1 MAEALLFYALA
12 ELVFSLSPG
21 PAVFL
26 IISLSIT
33 RGALTAMSAISGVL
47 LVNILYFTISA
58 AGVGASLAAAPTVFL
73 VIKYVGAG
81 YLVWMAW
88 EILRDLKASSI
99 HQANTQQ
106 PSRNES
112 LAKAFFKGIIIQ
124 ASNVKNI
131 PIFVAIIP
139 EFINPA
145 DPAVPQFVGLGLVSI
160 AVELPVL
167 VGYCLLAARLSKA
180 IKSRGYSSYLDA
192 TSAIVLIGIAGS
204 LVLFA

>member
-1 MAEALLFYALA
+1 
-12 ELVFSLSPG
+12 
-21 PAVFL
+21 
-26 IISLSIT
+26 
-33 RGALTAMSAISGVL
+33 MSAISGVL